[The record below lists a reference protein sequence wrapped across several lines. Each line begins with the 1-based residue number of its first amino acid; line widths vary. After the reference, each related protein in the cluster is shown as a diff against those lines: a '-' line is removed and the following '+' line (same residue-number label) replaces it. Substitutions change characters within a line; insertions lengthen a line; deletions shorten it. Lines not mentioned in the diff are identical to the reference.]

1 MSGVIF
7 SKSRAVDLSNFIGVW
22 NIYDSNNTFVDSIEI
37 TLAVTQ
43 GDIVR
48 FSYQQKSHSNS
59 QKTSQRGMMI
69 KNLIIFDLIKLGFSK
84 TYVARLNNTTTGGG
98 GIEISNQLANC
109 TVVGTDSSQVARKF
123 LSRLTSGSARCDGSL
138 FYNHTQRN
146 IKFVKNGTNPTT
158 ISTGGSPSSDITN
171 NLEITKRRLLGIW
184 DFKTPN
190 QKFQRLVNKNIEAN
204 FLGYQFVYK
213 LVNPAVNLLNLK
225 QSDFQSG
232 TRLAL
237 VVDNYLIF
245 NPTPFDKEN
254 QLLVLKMQL
263 KNGLGG
269 GKQFR
274 TFNGDCMPPRRP
286 ANSVRVCTPSD
297 QSDRKPIE
305 TKQFSSINI
314 KKTNTKV
321 KVNF

>member
-1 MSGVIF
+1 M
-7 SKSRAVDLSNFIGVW
+7 
-22 NIYDSNNTFVDSIEI
+22 
-37 TLAVTQ
+37 
-43 GDIVR
+43 
-48 FSYQQKSHSNS
+48 
-59 QKTSQRGMMI
+59 
-69 KNLIIFDLIKLGFSK
+69 
-84 TYVARLNNTTTGGG
+84 
-98 GIEISNQLANC
+98 
-109 TVVGTDSSQVARKF
+109 
-123 LSRLTSGSARCDGSL
+123 
-138 FYNHTQRN
+138 
-146 IKFVKNGTNPTT
+146 
-158 ISTGGSPSSDITN
+158 
-171 NLEITKRRLLGIW
+171 
-184 DFKTPN
+184 
-190 QKFQRLVNKNIEAN
+190 
-204 FLGYQFVYK
+204 
-213 LVNPAVNLLNLK
+213 
-225 QSDFQSG
+225 
-232 TRLAL
+232 